1 MVCILEYYKYPACMA
16 NIVNIM
22 NIMYVSI
29 HVRNSCCQSLSF
41 KGAHVEIEKNI
52 LNKKKSKSKEKKK
65 MCS

>member
-29 HVRNSCCQSLSF
+29 YAVD
-41 KGAHVEIEKNI
+41 ITKNM
-52 LNKKKSKSKEKKK
+52 LQVKP
-65 MCS
+65 